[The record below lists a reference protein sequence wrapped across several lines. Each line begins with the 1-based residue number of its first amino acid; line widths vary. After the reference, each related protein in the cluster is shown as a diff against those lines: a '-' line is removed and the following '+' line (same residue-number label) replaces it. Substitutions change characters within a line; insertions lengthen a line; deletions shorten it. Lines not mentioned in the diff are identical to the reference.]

1 MSYIYKK
8 VKMNPIL
15 YNNIKVIEIIYE
27 DDYCIVVN
35 KPNNLLVHHSYFSR
49 NIEEDSLV
57 QLLKLQGYESPIPVH
72 RLDRKTSGA
81 LLMAKSKDFVKPFQE
96 LFESQEISKK
106 YLALVRGHVIDTGII
121 DSPVKNER
129 GNYKEALTLFKC
141 IEHIELD
148 IPVEPYSTARYS
160 FIEFEPKTGRMHQL
174 RIHSNKISHPIV
186 GDHKYGNRHHNR
198 MFEEKLELPNLF
210 LHAYQLE
217 FKHPFIGR
225 VLILNANKPL
235 FWDEFKESLSK

>member
-1 MSYIYKK
+1 
-8 VKMNPIL
+8 MNPIL
-15 YNNIKVIEIIYE
+15 YNNIKTIEIIYE

-81 LLMAKSKDFVKPFQE
+81 LLLVKQKDFVKPFQD

-106 YLALVRGHVIDTGII
+106 YIALVRGHVAESGII
-121 DSPVKNER
+121 DSPVKNDR
-129 GNYKEALTLFKC
+129 GNYKEALTLYAC
-141 IEHIELD
+141 IKHMELN
-148 IPVEPYSTARYS
+148 IPVEPYATARYS
-160 FIEFEPKTGRMHQL
+160 YVEFDPKTGRMHQL
-174 RIHSNKISHPIV
+174 RIHANKMSNPII

-198 MFEEKLELPNLF
+198 MFAQRLGLPNLF
-210 LHAYQLE
+210 LHAFELR
-217 FKHPFIGR
+217 FKHPISSKNI
-225 VLILNANKPL
+225 LIQAVKPSFWTDFDFKMKEFQL
-235 FWDEFKESLSK
+235 F